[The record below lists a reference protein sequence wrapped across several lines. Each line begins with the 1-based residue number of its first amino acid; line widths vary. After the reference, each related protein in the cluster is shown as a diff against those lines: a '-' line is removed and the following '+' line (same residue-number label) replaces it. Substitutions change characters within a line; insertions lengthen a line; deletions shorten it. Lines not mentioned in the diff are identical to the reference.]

1 MKKARLSILIPA
13 IVFVATELVLYALF
27 LAEDFGGVYVGENVW
42 IKYATVCL
50 AFGCAAYFFFVS
62 LFQKTDWIDALL
74 LMAGLAFTLVS
85 DMFLLVR
92 GEHFEAG
99 VATFICAQLCY
110 FLRIGRTKLWWGASI
125 ALRIVLPAIVII
137 VLASVKMLDTLYI
150 LVAIYFVQLVM
161 NCLENVVFA
170 ILVKDKL
177 MIFVEAQSTWSI
189 NILVRI
195 LLYLAMTYQDYI
207 NEHRLN
213 VYSTTKIELPI
224 PEFYVIYT
232 GDRQIKKDIITLKE
246 DFFCNTG
253 ISIDLSA
260 KVIYTENEN
269 DIIPVGTI
277 VIVTKVVGAKLTV
290 VPEKNKID

>member
-50 AFGCAAYFFFVS
+50 AFGCAAYFFFVF

-170 ILVKDKL
+170 ILVKDKRQRAQATL
-177 MIFVEAQSTWSI
+177 LAVGFLLFIGCDICVGLTNLYGEAT
-189 NILVRI
+189 
-195 LLYLAMTYQDYI
+195 
-207 NEHRLN
+207 
-213 VYSTTKIELPI
+213 ELI
-224 PEFYVIYT
+224 WLFYTPSQVLIA
-232 GDRQIKKDIITLKE
+232 
-246 DFFCNTG
+246 
-253 ISIDLSA
+253 LSA
-260 KVIYTENEN
+260 RRIYEE
-269 DIIPVGTI
+269 
-277 VIVTKVVGAKLTV
+277 
-290 VPEKNKID
+290 